1 MMLGL
6 ILIPFSQV
14 ILWKNEGR
22 AVSFARLFNH
32 ARNACIKVD
41 PTQPVNQEHE
51 YQLVHMSGK
60 VHNEVNL
67 CDRDFGVVAQDSYRL
82 KRKVEMFQWQET
94 FHEAKKSGERAYYTY
109 YKIWSDN
116 PIDS

>member
-22 AVSFARLFNH
+22 AVSFSRLFNH
-32 ARNACIKVD
+32 ARNACIKID
-41 PTQPVNQEHE
+41 PIQPINEEHE
-51 YQLVHMSGK
+51 FQLVHMSGK

-82 KRKVEMFQWQET
+82 KRKVEMF
-94 FHEAKKSGERAYYTY
+94 
-109 YKIWSDN
+109 
-116 PIDS
+116 